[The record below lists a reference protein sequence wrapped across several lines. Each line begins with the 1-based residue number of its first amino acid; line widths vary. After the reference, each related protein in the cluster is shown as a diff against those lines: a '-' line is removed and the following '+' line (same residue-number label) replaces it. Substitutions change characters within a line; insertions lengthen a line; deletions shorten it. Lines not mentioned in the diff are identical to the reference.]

1 MNAERSVVS
10 LRNAKRSVVNLVNDG
25 DGMTNYE
32 LYNEAQKLGL
42 PNFKYFMS
50 NELIKASPD
59 EKECGIVNLD
69 DSDGVGT
76 HHVCYWIDTG
86 RRQLTGQRQ
95 LMCFDSFGV
104 APPTELIDYMKRK
117 AESKTKIL
125 YSTYVIQDLKET
137 NCSEL
142 CLYVLNELNKGRN
155 YKTIILELLW
165 RSS

>member
-1 MNAERSVVS
+1 M
-10 LRNAKRSVVNLVNDG
+10 KVNLVNDG

-50 NELIKASPD
+50 NELVEASPGKR
-59 EKECGIVNLD
+59 KECGIVNLD

-76 HHVCYWIDTG
+76 HHICYWIDPG
-86 RRQLTGQRQ
+86 RRQLINQKY
-95 LMCFDSFGV
+95 CFDSFGV
-104 APPTELIDYMKRK
+104 APPTELIDYMKK
-117 AESKTKIL
+117 NDDTKIL

-155 YKTIILELLW
+155 YKTIILELV
-165 RSS
+165 

>member
-1 MNAERSVVS
+1 MNVKREAEPKVK
-10 LRNAKRSVVNLVNDG
+10 LTNDG

-50 NELIKASPD
+50 NELVKASPD
-59 EKECGIVNLD
+59 KKECGIVNLD

-76 HHVCYWIDTG
+76 HHVCYWISVDED
-86 RRQLTGQRQ
+86 TGQRQ

-117 AESKTKIL
+117 AECEAEPMVNYTKIL

-155 YKTIILELLW
+155 YRVIILELCGN
-165 RSS
+165 